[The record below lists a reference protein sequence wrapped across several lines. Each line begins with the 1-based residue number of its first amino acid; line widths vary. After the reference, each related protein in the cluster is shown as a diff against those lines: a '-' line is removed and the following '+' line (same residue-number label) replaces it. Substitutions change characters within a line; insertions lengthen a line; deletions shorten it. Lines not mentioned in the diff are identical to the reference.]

1 MNKNLIDIKDF
12 ILKRLILFLQ
22 HDLYFVLKK
31 GINDFSWINHL
42 LFHYVMITNIFLS
55 ILKDINQDILSSYT
69 IIMIIGIVGK
79 ANVGKSTFFNAATEL
94 TVQAAN
100 YPFTTINSNIGVAYV
115 RQNCVC
121 TEFGVQDTP
130 IHSLCIEGNRFIP
143 INLIDIPGLVQGAH
157 LGKGLGN
164 KFLDDARQ
172 ADALI
177 HIVDASGSTD
187 SDGKPINPG
196 TGDPISDVRFVEEEF
211 DMWLASVVSRD
222 WNKVS
227 REAESQA
234 QKLEQ
239 MLAKRLSGLGI
250 KSFHIANALDE
261 TGLYNKKTIL
271 WTHNDI
277 YNFCKVIRLK
287 SKPIIL
293 AANKADLPT
302 FDKNINAIKQ
312 TGRDVI
318 VCASEAENLLRRA
331 AKKGVIHYLPG
342 DNSFNIK
349 RGAELNDKQKR
360 ALSMINN
367 IISKYG
373 STGIQD
379 VINYVCFKLLN
390 LIVVYTVEDEL
401 KLIDKKG
408 NILPDARLLPIGST
422 SKDLAY
428 VIHADLVKGF
438 LYAIDVRTKQRLSSE
453 YKLKNNDVIKIV
465 SATSRG

>member
-1 MNKNLIDIKDF
+1 LILKNF
-12 ILKRLILFLQ
+12 ILRRLILFLKLIYLLFSEKGLN
-22 HDLYFVLKK
+22 DL
-31 GINDFSWINHL
+31 SWIEHV
-42 LFHYVMITNIFLS
+42 LFHYDMITSIFLS
-55 ILKDINQDILSSYT
+55 ILKDINQDILSYS

-94 TVQAAN
+94 TVHAAN

-187 SDGKPINPG
+187 SEGKPINPG
-196 TGDPISDVRFVEEEF
+196 TGDPISDIRFVEEEF

-250 KSFHIANALDE
+250 RPIHIANALDE

-277 YNFCKVIRLK
+277 YNFCKIIRLK
-287 SKPIIL
+287 SKPIVL

-302 FDKNINAIKQ
+302 LDKNINAIKQ

-342 DNSFNIK
+342 NNSFTIR
-349 RGAELNDKQKR
+349 RGIELNDKQKK
-360 ALSMINN
+360 ALSMISNL
-367 IISKYG
+367 ISKYG

-390 LIVVYTVEDEL
+390 LIVVYTVEDEI

-408 NILPDARLLPIGST
+408 NILPDARLLPLGST